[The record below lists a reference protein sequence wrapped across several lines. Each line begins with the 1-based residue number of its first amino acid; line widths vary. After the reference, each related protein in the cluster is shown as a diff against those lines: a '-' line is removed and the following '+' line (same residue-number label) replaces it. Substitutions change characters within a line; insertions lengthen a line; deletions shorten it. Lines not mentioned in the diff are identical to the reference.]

1 MKAEGDRRWQTF
13 GRTLRQA
20 LIEHDLVGLR
30 GIGRLPHADKG
41 EGFAAW
47 LEGELAQ
54 KVFAGGVWLRPYVR
68 KAAQRAQR
76 RADGLVPGGRIDP
89 ARIAAMESLATSELR
104 GIVAAAQ
111 QQLVRLA
118 TQAMMASHSPTK
130 MANALAGVIRTM
142 RHRTRAMAEYVIAR
156 THATSTLS
164 AFRSAGVTHVGTIP
178 ERVRRRGLA
187 DAIQIEAEEVAAP
200 AVRVPLQA
208 LISTAQ
214 KHWRERFATLSKR
227 QGREKAY
234 RQIEHELQQESERLV
249 RAESEFAQ
257 GLKRGTAEYVAR
269 RQAEGEAL
277 RAAQQYKR
285 EDLYRQYAAMTRP
298 GGQKPGATARAGR
311 KETPSQETMARIEAA
326 EKRLQATLGG
336 NLVNIVTAGDDDVCD
351 ECQDISDEG
360 PYSLDEAEGLIPAH
374 PNCRCAFAPYRAK
387 PKPKP
392 EPEPEPEPE
401 PLSVAGLVEHHGETS
416 PEFKAKISDVVAAL
430 PISVRD
436 KLREAG
442 IKIAVGRRVTDIM
455 PELKGITPRGWP
467 EGTTWDNA
475 EGLYHGGVKKAIVTE
490 KYIDR
495 YTNSEEST
503 KRAEGVLRHEVGHGY
518 DAALEWFSS
527 TNEFKKAHDADAA
540 MMDEAT
546 TTRLGY
552 FLQSGL
558 AGRQEAFAEV
568 FGHINGG
575 GASPWHHVAD
585 HFPHVTSLLR
595 KTIGESR

>member
-54 KVFAGGVWLRPYVR
+54 KVFAGGVWLRPHVR
-68 KAAQRAQR
+68 KAAQRAQQ
-76 RADGLVPGGRIDP
+76 RADGLVPGGRVDP

-142 RHRTRAMAEYVIAR
+142 RHRTRTMAEDVIAR

-164 AFRSAGVTHVGTIP
+164 AFRSVGVTHVGTIP

-187 DAIQIEAEEVAAP
+187 DAIPIEAEEVAAP
-200 AVRVPLQA
+200 AVRVPLQT

-234 RQIEHELQQESERLV
+234 RQIEQELQQESERLV

-298 GGQKPGATARAGR
+298 GGQKPDATARAGR

-374 PNCRCAFAPYRAK
+374 PNCRCAFAPSRASR
-387 PKPKP
+387 
-392 EPEPEPEPE
+392 EPEPAGP
-401 PLSVAGLVEHHGETS
+401 SSIAGLVEHYGETS
-416 PEFKAKISDVVAAL
+416 PEFKAKMLDAIEAL
-430 PISVRD
+430 PVPVRD

-442 IKIAVGRRVTDIM
+442 IKIAVGRRVTEIM
-455 PELKGITPRGWP
+455 PEFKGVTPRGWP
-467 EGTTWDNA
+467 KGTTWDNA

-490 KYIDR
+490 KYIGR
-495 YTNSEEST
+495 VSGLEIST
-503 KRAEGVLRHEVGHGY
+503 GRAEGVLRHEVGHAY
-518 DAALEWFSS
+518 DAALESFSS
-527 TNEFKKAHDADAA
+527 TNEFKTAHNADRS
-540 MMDEAT
+540 MMDEAISEK
-546 TTRLGY
+546 LAY
-552 FLQSGL
+552 FLQLGG

-568 FGHINGG
+568 FGEINGG
-575 GASPWHHVAD
+575 GAAPELHVAD
-585 HFPHVTSLLR
+585 HFPNVTTLLR
-595 KTIGESR
+595 KTIVRG

>member
-54 KVFAGGVWLRPYVR
+54 KVFAGGVWLRPHVR
-68 KAAQRAQR
+68 KAAQRAQQ
-76 RADGLVPGGRIDP
+76 RADGLVPGGRVDP

-130 MANALAGVIRTM
+130 MANALAGVIRAM

-164 AFRSAGVTHVGTIP
+164 AFRSAGVTQVGTIP
-178 ERVRRRGLA
+178 ERVRRRRLA
-187 DAIQIEAEEVAAP
+187 DAIPIGDMTQNEIESLVGYPEARRIRQWRSGTRQATPEELASWRSLGIVGAMEGEAEEVAGAS

-208 LISTAQ
+208 LISQAQ
-214 KHWRERFATLSKR
+214 KGWRERFATLSKR

-298 GGQKPGATARAGR
+298 AERMQPGPTAQVSR
-311 KETPSQETMARIEAA
+311 KETPSQETIARVEAA
-326 EKRLQATLGG
+326 EKRLESTLGG
-336 NLVNIVTAGDDDVCD
+336 NLIEVVTQEDDDVCD
-351 ECQDISDEG
+351 ECLDIAADG
-360 PYSLDEAEGLIPAH
+360 PYTLDEAEGLIPAH
-374 PNCRCAFAPYRAK
+374 SNCRCSFSPAGKYAKDAFAC
-387 PKPKP
+387 
-392 EPEPEPEPE
+392 
-401 PLSVAGLVEHHGETS
+401 
-416 PEFKAKISDVVAAL
+416 
-430 PISVRD
+430 
-436 KLREAG
+436 
-442 IKIAVGRRVTDIM
+442 
-455 PELKGITPRGWP
+455 RG
-467 EGTTWDNA
+467 
-475 EGLYHGGVKKAIVTE
+475 V
-490 KYIDR
+490 
-495 YTNSEEST
+495 
-503 KRAEGVLRHEVGHGY
+503 
-518 DAALEWFSS
+518 
-527 TNEFKKAHDADAA
+527 
-540 MMDEAT
+540 
-546 TTRLGY
+546 
-552 FLQSGL
+552 
-558 AGRQEAFAEV
+558 
-568 FGHINGG
+568 
-575 GASPWHHVAD
+575 
-585 HFPHVTSLLR
+585 
-595 KTIGESR
+595 